1 VASTEEGASTAG
13 AYVSSHVARSGC
25 RATVDVS
32 LDIASVR
39 RAFTALF
46 SIPDLPF
53 QSALLTALQYL
64 SRTLDSDL
72 RGANAFSCRLD
83 YVNIFLIVME
93 IPVLDSL
100 EFLES
105 AMPQFCKTVGLL
117 PVSVQTQLAK
127 VWSTFTGDRLKQ
139 MVGCIQQLITVRV
152 VTSHWPQSAQ
162 LHDDECITG
171 AARLLK
177 MLYYASVFGGRRDPA
192 SVLAAEAAA
201 INHVT
206 LRDLLEADAAI
217 ERTFERKD
225 RPSNWV
231 DPLARELAVQ
241 AIDCRDPLVAFDEF
255 VNESLSDAIEMDKDY
270 THYRASMMPE
280 AAQASAKFS
289 FMLHPFLL
297 TTAVK
302 NLGLFYDNRIRM
314 ISERR
319 ASVLQNI
326 YDGGQAISLPYLR
339 LHIQRDQIVNDAL
352 VNVRLF
358 APTLCHVSREFCI
371 IHADDLW
378 LFRYYNTSSFDG

>member
-1 VASTEEGASTAG
+1 MTA
-13 AYVSSHVARSGC
+13 V
-25 RATVDVS
+25 
-32 LDIASVR
+32 
-39 RAFTALF
+39 
-46 SIPDLPF
+46 
-53 QSALLTALQYL
+53 QYL

-72 RGANAFSCRLD
+72 RATNVFSCHPD
-83 YVNIFLIVME
+83 YVNIFVIIME

-117 PVSVQTQLAK
+117 PLNVQAQLAR
-127 VWSTFTGDRLKQ
+127 VWSAYTRDRLKQ
-139 MVGCIQQLITVRV
+139 MVSCVQQLITVRV

-171 AARLLK
+171 AAQLLK
-177 MLYYASVFGGRRDPA
+177 ILYYASVVGGRRDSA
-192 SVLAAEAAA
+192 LVLAAEATSSDH
-201 INHVT
+201 IT
-206 LRDLLEADAAI
+206 LRDLLEADSTI

-225 RPSNWV
+225 RPSRWV
-231 DPLARELAVQ
+231 DPLARELTVQ
-241 AIDCRDPLVAFDEF
+241 AVDCREPLVAFEEF

-270 THYRASMMPE
+270 THYRAAMIPE
-280 AAQASAKFS
+280 AAQAASKFS

-326 YDGGQAISLPYLR
+326 YDGGQAMSLPYLR

-352 VNVRLF
+352 VNVRKY
-358 APTLCHVSREFCI
+358 SM
-371 IHADDLW
+371 
-378 LFRYYNTSSFDG
+378 

>member
-1 VASTEEGASTAG
+1 LSAGSEHDTDDDTLSAVAVENVAAVMTSP
-13 AYVSSHVARSGC
+13 SHA
-25 RATVDVS
+25 AVDVS
-32 LDIASVR
+32 VDIASVR

-53 QSALLTALQYL
+53 QSALVTAVQYL

-72 RGANAFSCRLD
+72 RATNLFSCRLD
-83 YVNIFLIVME
+83 YVNIFIIIME
-93 IPVLDSL
+93 IPALDSL

-117 PVSVQTQLAK
+117 PVNIQAQLAR
-127 VWSTFTGDRLKQ
+127 VWSTYTKDRLKQ
-139 MVGCIQQLITVRV
+139 MVSSVQQLITVRV

-177 MLYYASVFGGRRDPA
+177 ILYYAGIAGGRRDPA
-192 SVLAAEAAA
+192 TVLAAEAALSDH
-201 INHVT
+201 IT
-206 LRDLLEADAAI
+206 LRDLLEAESAI
-217 ERTFERKD
+217 DRPFERKD
-225 RPSNWV
+225 RPSHWV

-241 AIDCRDPLVAFDEF
+241 AIDCREPVVAFEEF
-255 VNESLSDAIEMDKDY
+255 VNESLSEAIEMDKDY
-270 THYRASMMPE
+270 THYRAALMPE
-280 AAQASAKFS
+280 AAQAASKFS

-326 YDGGQAISLPYLR
+326 YDGGQAVSLPYLR

-358 APTLCHVSREFCI
+358 SRITYEI
-371 IHADDLW
+371 TA
-378 LFRYYNTSSFDG
+378 Y

>member
-1 VASTEEGASTAG
+1 MTA
-13 AYVSSHVARSGC
+13 V
-25 RATVDVS
+25 
-32 LDIASVR
+32 
-39 RAFTALF
+39 
-46 SIPDLPF
+46 
-53 QSALLTALQYL
+53 QYL

-72 RGANAFSCRLD
+72 RATNVFSCHPD
-83 YVNIFLIVME
+83 YVNIFVIIME

-117 PVSVQTQLAK
+117 PLNVQAQLAR
-127 VWSTFTGDRLKQ
+127 VWSAYTRDRLKQ
-139 MVGCIQQLITVRV
+139 MVSCVQQLITVRV

-171 AARLLK
+171 AAQLLK
-177 MLYYASVFGGRRDPA
+177 ILYYASVVGGRRDSA
-192 SVLAAEAAA
+192 LVLAAEATSSDH
-201 INHVT
+201 IT
-206 LRDLLEADAAI
+206 LRDLLEADSTI

-225 RPSNWV
+225 RPSRWV
-231 DPLARELAVQ
+231 DPLARELTVQ
-241 AIDCRDPLVAFDEF
+241 AVDCREPLVAFEEF

-270 THYRASMMPE
+270 THYRAAMIPE
-280 AAQASAKFS
+280 AAQAASKFS

-326 YDGGQAISLPYLR
+326 YDGGQAMSLPYLR

-352 VNVRLF
+352 VNVCL
-358 APTLCHVSREFCI
+358 L
-371 IHADDLW
+371 
-378 LFRYYNTSSFDG
+378 YTSPSPRDS

>member
-1 VASTEEGASTAG
+1 
-13 AYVSSHVARSGC
+13 
-25 RATVDVS
+25 
-32 LDIASVR
+32 
-39 RAFTALF
+39 
-46 SIPDLPF
+46 
-53 QSALLTALQYL
+53 
-64 SRTLDSDL
+64 
-72 RGANAFSCRLD
+72 
-83 YVNIFLIVME
+83 ME

-117 PVSVQTQLAK
+117 PVNIQAQL
-127 VWSTFTGDRLKQ
+127 VRMWSTYTGERLKQ
-139 MVGCIQQLITVRV
+139 MVGCVQQLITVRV

-177 MLYYASVFGGRRDPA
+177 MLYYASIAGGRRDPA
-192 SVLAAEAAA
+192 TVLAAEAAA
-201 INHVT
+201 SDHIT
-206 LRDLLEADAAI
+206 LRDLLEANSAV

-225 RPSNWV
+225 RLSHWV
-231 DPLARELAVQ
+231 DPLAQQLAVH
-241 AIDCRDPLVAFDEF
+241 AVDCREPLVAFEEF
-255 VNESLSDAIEMDKDY
+255 VNESLSEAIEMDKDY
-270 THYRASMMPE
+270 THYRASMLTE
-280 AAQASAKFS
+280 AAQSASKFS

-326 YDGGQAISLPYLR
+326 YDGGQAVTLPYLR

-352 VNVRLF
+352 VNVCLF
-358 APTLCHVSREFCI
+358 LRMLLDSYSTYSVI
-371 IHADDLW
+371 Q
-378 LFRYYNTSSFDG
+378 

>member
-1 VASTEEGASTAG
+1 MDDSKHAATASSRVGSDSVATTL
-13 AYVSSHVARSGC
+13 HH
-25 RATVDVS
+25 VDVS
-32 LDIASVR
+32 VDIGSVR
-39 RAFTALF
+39 RAFTVLF
-46 SIPDLPF
+46 AIPDLPF
-53 QSALLTALQYL
+53 QSALVTAVQYL

-72 RGANAFSCRLD
+72 RSTNMYSCRLD
-83 YVNIFLIVME
+83 YVNIFLIIME

-117 PVSVQTQLAK
+117 PVSTQAQLAR
-127 VWSTFTGDRLKQ
+127 VWATFTRDRLKQ
-139 MVGCIQQLITVRV
+139 MVSCVQQLITVRV

-177 MLYYASVFGGRRDPA
+177 ILYYASIFGGRRDPA
-192 SVLAAEAAA
+192 TVLAAEAALSDH
-201 INHVT
+201 IT
-206 LRDLLEADAAI
+206 LRDLLEADSGI
-217 ERTFERKD
+217 ERTFERKE
-225 RPSNWV
+225 RSAQWV
-231 DPLARELAVQ
+231 DPLARELAIQ
-241 AIDCRDPLVAFDEF
+241 AIDCREPLVVFEEF
-255 VNESLSDAIEMDKDY
+255 ENESLSEAIEMDKDY
-270 THYRASMMPE
+270 THYRAAMIPE
-280 AAQASAKFS
+280 AAQAASKFS

-326 YDGGQAISLPYLR
+326 YDGGQAVSLPYLR

-352 VNVRLF
+352 VNVCWFFTLF
-358 APTLCHVSREFCI
+358 SH
-371 IHADDLW
+371 
-378 LFRYYNTSSFDG
+378 

>member
-1 VASTEEGASTAG
+1 M
-13 AYVSSHVARSGC
+13 SSPCQA
-25 RATVDVS
+25 AVDVS
-32 LDIASVR
+32 VDITSVR
-39 RAFTALF
+39 RAFNQLF
-46 SIPDLPF
+46 AIPDLPF
-53 QSALLTALQYL
+53 QSALVTAVQYL

-72 RGANAFSCRLD
+72 RATNAYSCRLD
-83 YVNIFLIVME
+83 YVNIFIIIME
-93 IPVLDSL
+93 IPALDSL

-117 PVSVQTQLAK
+117 PVNIQAKLAT
-127 VWSTFTGDRLKQ
+127 VWSTYTADRLKQ
-139 MVGCIQQLITVRV
+139 MVGCVQQLITVRV
-152 VTSHWPQSAQ
+152 VTSHWPQSSQ
-162 LHDDECITG
+162 LHDDECICG

-177 MLYYASVFGGRRDPA
+177 ILYYASIVGGRRDPVT
-192 SVLAAEAAA
+192 VLAAEAALS
-201 INHVT
+201 NHIT
-206 LRDLLEADAAI
+206 LRDLLEADSAI

-225 RPSNWV
+225 RQTHWV

-241 AIDCRDPLVAFDEF
+241 SIDCREPLVAFEEF

-270 THYRASMMPE
+270 THYRAAMIPE
-280 AAQASAKFS
+280 AAQPAYKFS

-352 VNVRLF
+352 VNVR
-358 APTLCHVSREFCI
+358 
-371 IHADDLW
+371 
-378 LFRYYNTSSFDG
+378 